1 MRARTYLC
9 TTVFLAAPFALAFA
23 QRGRQGTAPAVAET
37 TIIQAVG
44 LAAIIVFVFSVWA
57 SGFTAKRINNI
68 SGATYT
74 KAFLAT
80 LLKGLLSLAGIFVFG
95 LFLRAD
101 PIVALVIAYSIIPIA
116 VYRIVFASMWREAAL
131 VWFVA
136 LIVEGVVGYALF
148 WIGVLSLA
156 PFMSGS

>member
-1 MRARTYLC
+1 MRARTYLF
-9 TTVFLAAPFALAFA
+9 TTLFLAAPFALALA
-23 QRGRQGTAPAVAET
+23 QRGRQATAPEVSESTILGAVW
-37 TIIQAVG
+37 

-68 SGATYT
+68 SNATYA

-80 LLKGLLSLAGIFVFG
+80 FLKGLLSLTGIFMFG
-95 LFLRAD
+95 LFLKAD
-101 PIVALVIAYSIIPIA
+101 PIVALIIAYSIIPIII
-116 VYRIVFASMWREAAL
+116 YRIVFASMWREAAL

-148 WIGVLSLA
+148 WIGILSLA
-156 PFMSGS
+156 PFMSGA